1 MCGTCGCSHHVKHEH
16 HDHHAEH
23 THTSHDMLRI
33 EQDILA
39 KNDAYAGENC
49 NRLRE
54 AGTLAINLVS
64 SPGLGKTTLLVKTIE
79 LLKVEAS
86 RRRYRGRSG
95 DLDRRRAHPRHRDP
109 HGSD

>member
-39 KNDAYAGENC
+39 KNDAYAGENRD
-49 NRLRE
+49 RLRE
-54 AGTLAINLVS
+54 AGTLAI
-64 SPGLGKTTLLVKTIE
+64 KWT
-79 LLKVEAS
+79 
-86 RRRYRGRSG
+86 
-95 DLDRRRAHPRHRDP
+95 
-109 HGSD
+109 